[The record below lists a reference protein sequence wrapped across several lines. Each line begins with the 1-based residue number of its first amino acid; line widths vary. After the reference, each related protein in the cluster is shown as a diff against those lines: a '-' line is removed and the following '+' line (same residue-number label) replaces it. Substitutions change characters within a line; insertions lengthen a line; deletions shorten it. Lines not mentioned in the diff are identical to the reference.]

1 MSYIYLVKYKVN
13 YTDETKYKVFCTFID
28 ANNFHRNYKH
38 HLLENAFITHYEILV
53 LEVYISKEESDMINK
68 KLN

>member
-1 MSYIYLVKYKVN
+1 MAYVYLIKYQVN
-13 YTDETKYKVFCTFID
+13 YTDETKYKVFSTFKD

-53 LEVYISKEESDMINK
+53 MELDMEYTNQ

>member
-1 MSYIYLVKYKVN
+1 MSYIYLVKYQVN
-13 YTDETKYKVFCTFID
+13 YTDETKYKVFWNFID

-38 HLLENAFITHYEILV
+38 HLLENAFITHYEILAFE
-53 LEVYISKEESDMINK
+53 LDMQYPNQE

>member
-13 YTDETKYKVFCTFID
+13 YTFETKYKAFCTFVE
-28 ANNFHRNYKH
+28 ATNFHKNYKH
-38 HLLENAFITHYEILV
+38 HLLEDAYIIHYEILV
-53 LEVYISKEESDMINK
+53 MEVYISKEESDMKIK